1 MIPNK
6 DQMNKTA
13 PLNTGG
19 GLGFVDKAPAPRP
32 APRELI
38 SPVSNNSLVSGSNLG
53 STGMTNIPNSM
64 PSMMRPPSPTQ
75 PMPLA
80 STGKPK
86 RNWPLILGFGGLVVG
101 AGMIFKKQFG
111 ADEFELEGDD
121 E

>member
-1 MIPNK
+1 
-6 DQMNKTA
+6 
-13 PLNTGG
+13 
-19 GLGFVDKAPAPRP
+19 
-32 APRELI
+32 
-38 SPVSNNSLVSGSNLG
+38 
-53 STGMTNIPNSM
+53 
-64 PSMMRPPSPTQ
+64 MMRPPSPTQ